1 MKDLLQMLL
10 REAVDDLSQMKKERM
25 LLSDRI
31 KLEKAMLRIQ
41 TVRDMIYK
49 LSINPTP

>member
-1 MKDLLQMLL
+1 MKDLLQQLL
-10 REAVDDLSQMKKERM
+10 RDSLNDMNSMKKERM

-31 KLEKAMLRIQ
+31 KLEKAMVRIQ

-49 LSINPTP
+49 LSINPTV